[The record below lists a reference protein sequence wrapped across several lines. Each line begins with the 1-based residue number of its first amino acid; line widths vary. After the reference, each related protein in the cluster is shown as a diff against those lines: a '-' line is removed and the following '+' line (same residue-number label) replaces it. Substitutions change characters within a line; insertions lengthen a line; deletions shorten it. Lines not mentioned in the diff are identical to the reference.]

1 MFRRSLWS
9 AHLAVVALGCGSGLV
24 SAAVLRGEVVALSDG
39 DTVTVLDAGRTT
51 HKIRLAGID
60 APEKRQPF
68 GERAR
73 QNLSALVFRKQ
84 VTVEWSTQ
92 DRYGR
97 IVGKVMVQ
105 GEDAGL
111 AQIRSGLAWHYKAYQ
126 RQQAAPDRAIY
137 ADAEVVARQ
146 ARRGLWSEAAP
157 VAPWDYR
164 RERRESGSTSTGVG
178 GF

>member
-1 MFRRSLWS
+1 M
-9 AHLAVVALGCGSGLV
+9 A
-24 SAAVLRGEVVALSDG
+24 SAAVAATLRGEVVGLADG
-39 DTVTVLDAGRTT
+39 DTVTVLDASKTT

-73 QNLSALVFRKQ
+73 QNLSTLVFRKQ

-97 IVGKVMVQ
+97 IVGKVLVN

-126 RQQAAPDRAIY
+126 RQQAAPDRVIY
-137 ADAEVVARQ
+137 ADAESAARQ
-146 ARRGLWSEAAP
+146 ARRGLWSEAAA
-157 VAPWDYR
+157 VAPWDFR
-164 RERRESGSTSTGVG
+164 RERREAGARTASGS
-178 GF
+178 